1 MTGPRLAKIARVTTG
16 SRLRVLELCSGCGGM
31 SLGLQSAGLELL
43 GHVEQDSTAAASYA
57 LNFKAPEGISAD
69 VWRGARD
76 MEKHGPDD
84 LAAELGIPSIADGF
98 DVLAAGLP
106 CQAFARIGRSK
117 LRSLTGDDDAYRND
131 PRAKL
136 YRRFLEYVAAVQPI
150 AIVIENVPDILN
162 FGGHNIPEE
171 ICETLDGMGYSC
183 SYTLLNAAFYGV
195 PQMRERLF
203 LVAYDKGLGLTPSFP
218 APSHAADLPSGYEAA
233 RTVALKFIPE
243 TGSHFSPIPV
253 PADGLPGAVSVKAAL
268 SDLPFISEHWRKPI
282 DMRRRKVTDRLA
294 YREFTGLSAYAKLM
308 RSWKSYETGGDVDG
322 HVVRLTPRDFPI
334 FRRMAVGDD
343 YPRALRIAEEIF
355 TARLAELAQQ
365 PADDSDDWKAVRKA
379 CVPPYDPGK
388 FPNKWWKLDPAS
400 PSRTLTAHL
409 GKDSYSHIH
418 WDSRQQRMISVREAA
433 RLQSFPDGF
442 IFSGA
447 MNAAFRQI
455 GNAVPP
461 LLAKAVGEHLRTEIS
476 GAAASRMKLDRARR
490 RAA

>member
-1 MTGPRLAKIARVTTG
+1 MSSARLAKIARVTDG
-16 SRLRVLELCSGCGGM
+16 SGLRVLELCSGCGGM

-43 GHVEQDSTAAASYA
+43 GHVEQDATAAASYA
-57 LNFKAPEGISAD
+57 LNFKAPDGVSDE

-76 MEKHGPDD
+76 MVKHGPDD
-84 LAAELGIPSIADGF
+84 LAVELGIESVADGF

-117 LRSLTGDDDAYRND
+117 LRSVTGDDNAFRND

-136 YRRFLEYVAAVQPI
+136 YRRFIEYVEAIQPI

-162 FGGHNIPEE
+162 FGGHNVPEE
-171 ICETLDGMGYSC
+171 ICDALDLLGYSC

-203 LVAYDKGLGLTPSFP
+203 LIAYDKGLGIRPTFP
-218 APSHAADLPSGYEAA
+218 APSHAADLPSGYGAA

-243 TGSHFSPIPV
+243 SGSHFSPIPV
-253 PADGLPGAVSVKAAL
+253 AADGLPGAVSVKAAL
-268 SDLPFISEHWRKPI
+268 SDLPFISEHWRRPV
-282 DMRRRKVTDRLA
+282 DMRRRKVTDRLP
-294 YREFTGLSAYAKLM
+294 YREFSALTSYAKLM
-308 RSWKSYETGGDVDG
+308 RGWKSYETGGEVDG

-343 YPRALRIAEEIF
+343 YPRALRIAEAMF
-355 TARLAELAQQ
+355 AARLAEQ
-365 PADDSDDWKAVRKA
+365 PAIDSDGWHTIRKT

-388 FPNKWWKLDPAS
+388 FPNKWWKLDPTS

-442 IFSGA
+442 RFSGA

-461 LLAKAVGEHLRTEIS
+461 LLAKAIGEHLKMEIT
-476 GAAASRMKLDRARR
+476 GAATSRVKLDRARR

>member
-1 MTGPRLAKIARVTTG
+1 MNGVRLGKITRATTG

-43 GHVEQDSTAAASYA
+43 GHVEQDEPAAATYA
-57 LNFKAPEGISAD
+57 LNFSAPPGISAES
-69 VWRGARD
+69 WRKARD
-76 MEKHGPDD
+76 MEKCGPEE
-84 LAAELGIPSIADGF
+84 LAVELGISNVAEGF

-117 LRSLTGDDDAYRND
+117 LRSVTGDEDAYRND

-136 YRRFLEYVAAVQPI
+136 YRRFLEYVEAVQPI
-150 AIVIENVPDILN
+150 AMVIENVPDILN

-171 ICETLDGMGYSC
+171 ICETLDVMGYTC

-203 LVAYDKGLGLTPSFP
+203 LVAYDKALGLTPTFP
-218 APSHAADLPSGYEAA
+218 SPSHSAELPSGYEAA
-233 RTVALKFIPE
+233 RTVALKYIPE
-243 TGSHFSPIPV
+243 IGAHFIPIPV
-253 PADGLPGAVSVKAAL
+253 AVDGLPGAVSVEAAL
-268 SDLPFISEHWRKPI
+268 GDLPAINEHWRDPVT
-282 DMRRRKVTDRLA
+282 MRRRKVQDQID
-294 YREFTGLSAYAKLM
+294 YRTNRDLSAYAELM
-308 RSWKSYETGGDVDG
+308 RKWERFTTEGSTDG

-334 FRRMAVGDD
+334 FRRMAAGDD
-343 YPRALRIAEEIF
+343 YPRALRIAEEMF
-355 TARLAELAQQ
+355 TAALERMSQRPDPESVSWLAA
-365 PADDSDDWKAVRKA
+365 RKSF
-379 CVPPYDPGK
+379 VPPYDPGK
-388 FPNKWWKLDPAS
+388 FPNKWWKLDPKA

-418 WDSRQQRMISVREAA
+418 WDSDQQRMISVREAA

-442 IFSGA
+442 RFAGA

-461 LLAKAVGEHLRTEIS
+461 LLAKAVGEHLRGEIVS
-476 GAAASRMKLDRARR
+476 AATSRMKLDRARR